1 MQVLAQQ
8 TITLRNLLVVVIAL
22 SACSCQNVV
31 PVVAPAVLAPAQ
43 AGGRPPQNAAEMT
56 LSDLP
61 PRQLRVPA
69 KVSRLPAKVDPPP
82 AKVSSLPQ
90 RRFKSAAVKAAS
102 GLAPISDVYIPAP
115 AAIDDRAIKTITD
128 HTVDHTVTARKRQR
142 LSRYELLHDG
152 GDRFPVARVRRDWR
166 VLGLNPEDTIAHFDT
181 LGGRTEVSTSNRVS
195 IYAPR
200 FAATR
205 QVNNAIQY
213 ESVSPAVRLR
223 VMDKPNESASRALAG
238 AVKQQ
243 IGTVREISDTVPQA
257 LQDGQRGLNVD
268 QTDIAKAVVDGLLP
282 FENLEIIRTG
292 TYVASEAAVVEKYR
306 QAAQAWTEIQTVQ
319 LVIDNKPASVLAKT
333 TAANEAFTY
342 VLPDGKARM
351 RIIKLAS
358 TSAAHAGER
367 VQFTI
372 RFDNVGDEAVGNVT
386 IIDNLT
392 TRLEYIVDS
401 QECSLTAGFSA
412 DDNEGQSS
420 LLRWEIAEPLE
431 PGEGGIIRFE
441 CRVR

>member
-1 MQVLAQQ
+1 MRVLAKQ
-8 TITLRNLLVVVIAL
+8 TITVRSLLVAIIAL
-22 SACSCQNVV
+22 SACSCQNFV
-31 PVVAPAVLAPAQ
+31 PVLPPAVLTPAQ
-43 AGGRPPQNAAEMT
+43 AGSTPTKSAAEMT

-61 PRQLRVPA
+61 PRNLRIPAEVVP
-69 KVSRLPAKVDPPP
+69 LPN
-82 AKVSSLPQ
+82 
-90 RRFKSAAVKAAS
+90 RRFNSTAVKAAS
-102 GLAPISDVYIPAP
+102 DLAPISDAYIPAP
-115 AAIDDRAIKTITD
+115 LAIDERAIETITD
-128 HTVDHTVTARKRQR
+128 QTISPRKRQR

-152 GDRFPVARVRRDWR
+152 GDRLPKARVRRDWR

-181 LGGRTEVSTSNRVS
+181 LGGRTEVSASNRVS

-205 QVNNAIQY
+205 QVSNTIQY
-213 ESVSPAVRLR
+213 EAVSPAARLR
-223 VMDKPNESASRALAG
+223 VMAEPNESEIRELAE

-243 IGTVREISDTVPQA
+243 IGTVCEIGDTVPQA

-268 QTDIAKAVVDGLLP
+268 QTDIGKAVVGRLLP
-282 FENLEIIRTG
+282 FENLEMIRTG
-292 TYVASEAAVVEKYR
+292 TYDTSEAAFVEKYA

-319 LVIDNKPASVLAKT
+319 LILDNKPASILAKT
-333 TAANEAFTY
+333 TAANEAFEY
-342 VLPDGKARM
+342 VLPDGKARV

-358 TSAAHAGER
+358 TSAAHSGES

>member
-1 MQVLAQQ
+1 LPQA
-8 TITLRNLLVVVIAL
+8 AL
-22 SACSCQNVV
+22 S
-31 PVVAPAVLAPAQ
+31 LAR
-43 AGGRPPQNAAEMT
+43 AGNTPTKSAAEMT

-61 PRQLRVPA
+61 PQNLQIPTEI
-69 KVSRLPAKVDPPP
+69 SPLPK
-82 AKVSSLPQ
+82 
-90 RRFKSAAVKAAS
+90 RRFYSTAIKATN
-102 GLAPISDVYIPAP
+102 GLAPVSKAYIPAP
-115 AAIDDRAIKTITD
+115 LAIDECAIETITD
-128 HTVDHTVTARKRQR
+128 EAISPRKRRR

-152 GDRFPVARVRRDWR
+152 GDHLPKARVRRDWR
-166 VLGLNPEDTIAHFDT
+166 VLGINPEDTVVHYDT
-181 LGGRTEVSTSNRVS
+181 LGGRTEVSASNRVS

-213 ESVSPAVRLR
+213 ETSSPAARLR
-223 VMDKPNESASRALAG
+223 IMADPIESESRALAE

-243 IGTVREISDTVPQA
+243 IATVREISDTVPQA

-268 QTDIAKAVVDGLLP
+268 QTDIAKAVMRKLLP

-292 TYVASEAAVVEKYR
+292 IYDSSEAVFVEKYA

-319 LVIDNKPASVLAKT
+319 LVLDNQPASVLAKT
-333 TAANEAFTY
+333 TAANEAFEY
-342 VLPDGKARM
+342 VLPDGKARV

-358 TSAAHAGER
+358 ISSAHAGET
-367 VQFTI
+367 VQFTL

-420 LLRWEIAEPLE
+420 LLRWEIVEPLE

-441 CRVR
+441 CQVR